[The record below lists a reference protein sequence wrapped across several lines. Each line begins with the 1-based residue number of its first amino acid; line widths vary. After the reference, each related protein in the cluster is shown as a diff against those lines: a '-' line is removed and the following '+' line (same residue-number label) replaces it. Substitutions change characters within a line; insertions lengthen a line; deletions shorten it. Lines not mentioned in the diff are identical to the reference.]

1 MREYEFYIDPDAAQL
16 LKNLESMGG
25 VKLRDLSLA
34 DARAAAVS
42 MGQQLDLPCTA
53 PCEATDLPIDVPSS
67 ILARLY
73 SPGTH
78 PGQRGNKHGPG
89 GPVILYIHGGGWITG
104 NLDFCD
110 SLCRHLATRSG
121 YRVLSVDYRLA
132 PEHPFPAAFEDV
144 EAAARWV
151 SNSPHALGSPVT
163 GIALA
168 GDSAGGGLAAAVA
181 HRHAHDARL
190 RMLAVL
196 LFYPV
201 TDISRTSAS
210 YERFHR
216 GFLLEAADMQYFA
229 ECYAPTAEAR
239 SDPRVSPLLAE
250 NLDAMPPT
258 TLLACGLDVLR
269 DEGRAFAARLAG
281 AGVDLAYSEARG
293 HLHGIALMRGA
304 LPSARVFVDRAIDD
318 FLRQIERSQARL

>member
-1 MREYEFYIDPDAAQL
+1 MREYEIPVDPDAARL
-16 LKNLESMGG
+16 LENLESMGG
-25 VKLRDLSLA
+25 AKLRDLSLA
-34 DARAAAVS
+34 DARAAVIS

-53 PCEATDLPIDVPSS
+53 PCETTPIDGASG
-67 ILARLY
+67 ILGRLY
-73 SPGTH
+73 SPGTDQESGGKK
-78 PGQRGNKHGPG
+78 PGPG

-121 YRVLSVDYRLA
+121 HRVLSVDYRLA

-151 SNSPHALGSPVT
+151 SGSPHALGSPVT

-181 HRHAHDARL
+181 HRHAGDARL
-190 RMLAVL
+190 RMLALL

-210 YERFHR
+210 YERFR
-216 GFLLEAADMQYFA
+216 CGFLLEAADMQYFA

-239 SDPRVSPLLAE
+239 SDPRASPLLAE
-250 NLDAMPPT
+250 NLEAMPPT
-258 TLLACGLDVLR
+258 SLLACGLDVLR

-281 AGVDLAYSEARG
+281 AGVDLAYGEARG
-293 HLHGIALMRGA
+293 HLHGIATLRGA

-318 FLRQIERSQARL
+318 FLRQIERSQARLG

>member
-1 MREYEFYIDPDAAQL
+1 MRKHELYVDPDAAQL

-34 DARAAAVS
+34 DARAAAIS

-53 PCEATDLPIDVPSS
+53 PCEATDVPIDVPSG

-73 SPGTH
+73 SPGH
-78 PGQRGNKHGPG
+78 DSG

-104 NLDFCD
+104 NLDYCD

-144 EAAARWV
+144 EAAARWA
-151 SNSPHALGSPVT
+151 STSPHALGSPVS

-181 HRHAHDARL
+181 HRHAHDARQ

-210 YERFHR
+210 YEQFRQ
-216 GFLLEAADMQYFA
+216 GFLLEAADMQYFV
-229 ECYAPTAEAR
+229 ERYAPAAEAR
-239 SDPRVSPLLAE
+239 NDPRASPLLAE
-250 NLDAMPPT
+250 NLEAMPPT

-293 HLHGIALMRGA
+293 HLHGMAIMRGA